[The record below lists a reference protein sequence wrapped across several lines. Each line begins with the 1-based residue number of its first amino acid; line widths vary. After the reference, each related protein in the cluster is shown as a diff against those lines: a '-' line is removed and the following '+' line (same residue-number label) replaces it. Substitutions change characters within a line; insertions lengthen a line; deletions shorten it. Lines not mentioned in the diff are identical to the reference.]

1 MKQPVT
7 QILDFDFPDSTEMER
22 QVLADAVNNP
32 DCLGDIIP
40 LVHPDFFTM
49 TSRRKIWDTV
59 VEYYNKGK
67 AIDLVSI
74 STVCGRD
81 FIDEVLPVS
90 FYTGGVLSCIEHVA
104 HLRDL
109 NAKRRAYY
117 AATTFLQ
124 NALNPST
131 AEQDIIASTELFSR
145 TVEGPAPFQNEAK
158 LSTILEEVRK
168 ETEQTAALKQKGEKI
183 RVGTGFAQLDYTL
196 YGGFKPGQLVILG
209 ARPSVGKTAVMLHI
223 AKTAAKASTPAY
235 IFSLEMTA
243 PELGER
249 MLFSTGRVRPS
260 QLSEGT
266 VEWQAFTEAE
276 NELAPL
282 PIFIND
288 FSRSIDEIVT
298 RLTQAVKQGRCGIA
312 FIDYLGLIQ
321 DCLLLGGNLKLYQVI
336 ARITGT
342 LKAVAKRLQIPI
354 VLLCQMNREQ
364 VREKRSPEL
373 YDLRDSGS
381 IEQDADVVIMLDPKP
396 KDRQVIAWLRKNR
409 SGKRDFG
416 YVLEANETYSA
427 FEEKEVMV
435 PAGAEQLTETPP
447 APAPEPQPEQGTFRF
462 YNEPEERDD
471 NDLPF

>member
-1 MKQPVT
+1 MKHQAT
-7 QILDFDFPDSTEMER
+7 QILDFGFPDSTELER
-22 QVLADAVNNP
+22 QVIADAVTCP
-32 DCLGDIIP
+32 ESLGEVLP

-59 VEYYNKGK
+59 VEYYNKGR

-74 STVCGRD
+74 GTVCGRD
-81 FIDEVLPVS
+81 FIDEVLPSVGNAGS
-90 FYTGGVLSCIEHVA
+90 VLSCIEHVA
-104 HLRDL
+104 HLRDM

-124 NALNPST
+124 NALNPAT
-131 AEQDIIASTELFSR
+131 AEQDILASTELFSR
-145 TVEGPAPFQNEAK
+145 TVEGPAPLQNEAK
-158 LSTILEEVRK
+158 LSAILAEVRK
-168 ETEQTAALKQKGEKI
+168 ETEATAALKEEGKKI
-183 RVGTGFAQLDYTL
+183 RVATGFAQLDYTL
-196 YGGFKPGQLVILG
+196 YGGFKPGQLVVLA

-235 IFSLEMTA
+235 IFSMEMTA

-354 VLLCQMNREQ
+354 VLLCQQNREQ
-364 VREKRSPEL
+364 VREKRAPEL

-396 KDRQVIAWLRKNR
+396 KERQVVAWLRKNR

-416 YVLEANETYSA
+416 FVLEANETYSA
-427 FEEKEVMV
+427 FTEKEVQLPPGEV
-435 PAGAEQLTETPP
+435 PPELTEQEPE
-447 APAPEPQPEQGTFRF
+447 PEPQPEQGTFRF